1 MFKTRKNL
9 VSISSLGD
17 KNSKMNKKIMLF
29 EFDCIKIDNPLQQ
42 LQQFPH
48 IEHYQR
54 VILRYY

>member
-42 LQQFPH
+42 FPH